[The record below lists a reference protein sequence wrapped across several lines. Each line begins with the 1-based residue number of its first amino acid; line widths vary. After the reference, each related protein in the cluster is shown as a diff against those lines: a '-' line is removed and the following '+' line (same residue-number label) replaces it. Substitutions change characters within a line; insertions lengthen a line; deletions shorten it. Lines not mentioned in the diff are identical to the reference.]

1 MYYITLKSV
10 KKNLGLFNL
19 EFQDLIIA
27 GIVIF
32 CTVVFFIINYQT
44 IALIILALGAFAL
57 IPTDFSKCNRLYK
70 VVHLFASFLLRNKN
84 YYYY

>member
-57 IPTDFSKCNRLYK
+57 LPTDFSKCNRLYK
-70 VVHLFASFLLRNKN
+70 VIRLFVFFLFKNKN